1 MPVNPLKQIGG
12 NMDKE
17 KRKELMKQGFII
29 LREQFNHRINA
40 WIIASLTRAGGWTRF
55 GKFYSLRQQECQ
67 AKIVE
72 IIRGNP
78 EKYIMDV

>member
-1 MPVNPLKQIGG
+1 MTMN
-12 NMDKE
+12 KE
-17 KRKELMKQGFII
+17 KRKELLKKGMII
-29 LREQFNHRINA
+29 LREQYNPRINA
-40 WIIASLTRAGGWTRF
+40 WIIANLTCSGGWARF
-55 GKFYSLRQQECQ
+55 GKYWSLKQQECQ